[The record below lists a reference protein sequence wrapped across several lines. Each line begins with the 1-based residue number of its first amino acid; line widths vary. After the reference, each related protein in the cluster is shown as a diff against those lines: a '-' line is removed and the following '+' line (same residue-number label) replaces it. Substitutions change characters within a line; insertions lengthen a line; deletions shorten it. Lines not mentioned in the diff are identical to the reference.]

1 MITFALEKIF
11 GKKKS
16 IQRKIIRTATI
27 YTLIVISL
35 TAFLFYMFVHKS
47 INTKLVE
54 INIQQKEEARDLL
67 IISGRSI
74 RMSIFSI
81 IIITIALIHNFSK
94 KMLNP
99 IKKIT
104 DATKQVAAGDFT
116 VELET
121 QREDEIRRINTQF

>member
-1 MITFALEKIF
+1 MIKKAFEKIF

-104 DATKQVAAGDFT
+104 DATKQFAAGDFT

>member
-1 MITFALEKIF
+1 MIKKAFEKIF

-81 IIITIALIHNFSK
+81 IIITIALIHYFYQQII
-94 KMLNP
+94 NP

>member
-1 MITFALEKIF
+1 MI
-11 GKKKS
+11 
-16 IQRKIIRTATI
+16 
-27 YTLIVISL
+27 
-35 TAFLFYMFVHKS
+35 
-47 INTKLVE
+47 
-54 INIQQKEEARDLL
+54 QKV
-67 IISGRSI
+67 
-74 RMSIFSI
+74 I

>member
-1 MITFALEKIF
+1 MIKKAFEKIF